1 MQPALLIRLRPLGP
15 WRTGS
20 PDGAYDRAEPLFRS
34 DRLYSAVSLAMQ
46 QLGWLE
52 EWLEVT
58 SRSARPRVA
67 FSSLFPFQTETLF
80 APPPATLWP
89 PPSHLVKAPNPAF
102 LAKIRWSAAR
112 LVPLGVIESLANAQ
126 PILADQWMPDA
137 ESACLLR
144 RDRPSSSPFRYA
156 TRSSAA
162 VDRIT
167 RASAH
172 AEHWSCVEFENG
184 SGLWTLARFDDAT
197 SGAEWKE
204 RVKAAFRLLAD
215 SGFGGRR
222 SSGWGQSAA
231 PEFQDGRWP
240 GLLMPKLASRNAGS
254 STNGN
259 GHAALYWMLSIYSP
273 SDRDAVDWTSGEYR
287 LASREGRIQS
297 SAGAGTP
304 KKLVRMIVEGSV
316 LAAQSEPVGAAVDVA
331 PDGFAHA
338 VYRSGIALALKLPAV
353 EAGREEAV
361 ETPSEEEALEARPC
375 EPPGEPQAVAAV
387 EPEPEAQIAA
397 SDEPEPQPE
406 SAPEAEAMP
415 DEL

>member
-1 MQPALLIRLRPLGP
+1 MQSALLIRLRPLGP
-15 WRTGS
+15 WRTRS
-20 PDGAYDRAEPLFRS
+20 SDAAYDRAEPLYRS

-52 EWLEVT
+52 EWLEAT
-58 SRSARPRVA
+58 ARSERPRVA
-67 FSSLFPFQTETLF
+67 FSSLFPYQGETLF

-112 LVPLGVIESLANAQ
+112 LVPLSVIESLVSAQ

-144 RDRPSSSPFRYA
+144 RDRPSSSPFRHA

-172 AEHWSCVEFENG
+172 AEQWSCVEFEHG
-184 SGLWTLARFDDAT
+184 SGLWSLARFEDAPFA
-197 SGAEWKE
+197 SEWND

-215 SGFGGRR
+215 TGFGGRR

-231 PEFQDGRWP
+231 PQFQDGRWP
-240 GLLMPKLASRNAGS
+240 ALLMPRLASRNASGS
-254 STNGN
+254 SNGN
-259 GHAALYWMLSIYSP
+259 GHAALYWMLSMYSP
-273 SDRDAVDWTSGEYR
+273 SHRDAVDWASGEYR
-287 LASREGRIQS
+287 LAARGGRIES
-297 SAGAGTP
+297 SAGPGTQ
-304 KKLVRMIVEGSV
+304 KRLLRMIVEGSV

-338 VYRSGIALALKLPAV
+338 VYRSGIALAWKLPSL
-353 EAGREEAV
+353 EPGREEPA
-361 ETPSEEEALEARPC
+361 ETPAEEAALEPRPC
-375 EPPGEPQAVAAV
+375 DPETQPQ
-387 EPEPEAQIAA
+387 PESEAEQLTLVPAE
-397 SDEPEPQPE
+397 SEPEPQPE
-406 SAPEAEAMP
+406 PASQPEATP